1 MQIRL
6 SLRWSPMLYV
16 PKSDV
21 LTKFGNALRN
31 HKVYQGGESHDF
43 RGLKNGG
50 FLSKSV
56 DSGKAFF
63 DISVNTNQI
72 GVGFK
77 ADSSK
82 NDSNMFILASFGL
95 RSV

>member
-1 MQIRL
+1 MADSCQ
-6 SLRWSPMLYV
+6 
-16 PKSDV
+16 
-21 LTKFGNALRN
+21 N
-31 HKVYQGGESHDF
+31 
-43 RGLKNGG
+43 
-50 FLSKSV
+50 SV

-77 ADSSK
+77 ADSSE